1 MAASSY
7 SVLYQIGMW
16 VTIISDGISIA
27 TQSLLSRYLAQH
39 SEHGNDL
46 ARHIIRRSFWI
57 GIVLSSTLV
66 TFLSL
71 FRVPVISF
79 LTKRPDIQ
87 AAALEAF
94 PIFMLAQGEYT
105 FLWKIPMDCHCT
117 VSLVLQRR
125 FSINTIVNVTQS
137 IYISCQG
144 IRVSDQWHYHGRNGL
159 GSRHVVHVHRQCG
172 LFSIATSGRT

>member
-7 SVLYQIGMW
+7 SVLYQVGMW

-39 SEHGNDL
+39 TERGNIL
-46 ARHIIRRSFWI
+46 ANHIIQRSFGI
-57 GIVLSSTLV
+57 GILLSSTLV
-66 TFLSL
+66 TILSL

-94 PIFMLAQGEYT
+94 PIFMLAQGE
-105 FLWKIPMDCHCT
+105 CN
-117 VSLVLQRR
+117 VLELQNAH
-125 FSINTIVNVTQS
+125 F
-137 IYISCQG
+137 
-144 IRVSDQWHYHGRNGL
+144 
-159 GSRHVVHVHRQCG
+159 
-172 LFSIATSGRT
+172 